1 MNDMH
6 IFDVPLV
13 PPSKKAP
20 EPDPTH
26 HLQVNLD
33 QLSPDELLELRKE
46 IDQRLP
52 TSSLNDL
59 NLEKELV
66 LQLLT
71 VQKLQR
77 EVLAESDIPANQK
90 AQTVNAVAANLA
102 TLAKL
107 QTEVYTS
114 ERLKKVEQ
122 VLIESLQAL
131 PEGAQQAFFEHYET
145 TLGKVL

>member
-1 MNDMH
+1 MN

-13 PPSKKAP
+13 QDSKGPAKTS
-20 EPDPTH
+20 PTH
-26 HLQVNLD
+26 HLQVNID
-33 QLSPDELLELRKE
+33 QLTPEELLELRKE

-77 EVLAESDIPANQK
+77 EVLAEADIPANQK

-122 VLIESLQAL
+122 VLIEALQTL
-131 PEGAQQAFFEHYET
+131 PTSAQEEFLAHYERVVG
-145 TLGKVL
+145 GKRTA

>member
-1 MNDMH
+1 MH

-13 PPSKKAP
+13 PTTKKAL

-26 HLQVNLD
+26 HLRVNLD
-33 QLSPDELLELRKE
+33 LLSPDELLELRKE

-122 VLIESLQAL
+122 VLISVLQEM
-131 PEGAQQAFFEHYET
+131 PMEQQEAFLDAYET
-145 TLGKVL
+145 ALGQRR

>member
-1 MNDMH
+1 MH

-20 EPDPTH
+20 TPDPTH

-33 QLSPDELLELRKE
+33 LLTPDELLELRKE

-122 VLIESLQAL
+122 VLISVLQDMPMEQQES
-131 PEGAQQAFFEHYET
+131 FFSRYEEI
-145 TLGKVL
+145 LSA

>member
-1 MNDMH
+1 MN

-13 PPSKKAP
+13 KDHKSPAKAS
-20 EPDPTH
+20 PTH
-26 HLQVNLD
+26 HLQVSVD

-77 EVLAESDIPANQK
+77 EVLAEADIPANQK

-122 VLIESLQAL
+122 VLISVLQEM
-131 PEGAQQAFFEHYET
+131 PMEQQEAFLEAYET
-145 TLGKVL
+145 ALGPRR

>member
-13 PPSKKAP
+13 PTSKKAP
-20 EPDPTH
+20 TPDPTH

-33 QLSPDELLELRKE
+33 LLTPDELLELRKE

-122 VLIESLQAL
+122 ALIEALQTL
-131 PEGAQQAFFEHYET
+131 PESAQEEFLAHYEDV
-145 TLGKVL
+145 LGGK

>member
-1 MNDMH
+1 MN

-13 PPSKKAP
+13 QDSKGQAKAA
-20 EPDPTH
+20 PTH
-26 HLQVNLD
+26 HLQVNID
-33 QLSPDELLELRKE
+33 QLNPEELLELRKE

-77 EVLAESDIPANQK
+77 DVLSEDDIPANQK

-122 VLIESLQAL
+122 VLISVLQEMPMEQQEAFLEAYESAL
-131 PEGAQQAFFEHYET
+131 GPRR
-145 TLGKVL
+145 

>member
-1 MNDMH
+1 MH
-6 IFDVPLV
+6 IFDGPLV
-13 PPSKKAP
+13 PPSKKDPA
-20 EPDPTH
+20 PDPTH

-33 QLSPDELLELRKE
+33 SLSPNELLELRKE

-71 VQKLQR
+71 VQKLQS

-122 VLIESLQAL
+122 VLISVLQELPMEQQETFLEAYEAAL
-131 PEGAQQAFFEHYET
+131 GPRR
-145 TLGKVL
+145 

>member
-1 MNDMH
+1 MN

-13 PPSKKAP
+13 PPSEKAP
-20 EPDPTH
+20 TPSPTH

-33 QLSPDELLELRKE
+33 LLSPDELLELRKE

-77 EVLAESDIPANQK
+77 EVLAEADIPANQK

-122 VLIESLQAL
+122 ALVEALHTLPTSAQEVFIEQ
-131 PEGAQQAFFEHYET
+131 YEDA
-145 TLGKVL
+145 LGKSL

>member
-1 MNDMH
+1 MN

-13 PPSKKAP
+13 PPSEKAP
-20 EPDPTH
+20 TPSPTH

-33 QLSPDELLELRKE
+33 LLSPDELLELRKE

-114 ERLKKVEQ
+114 ERLKKIEQ
-122 VLIESLQAL
+122 ILISVLQVMPLEQQESFLTAYEEAL
-131 PEGAQQAFFEHYET
+131 GRQ
-145 TLGKVL
+145 GRV